1 MVPALWR
8 ILHIRWRDMPS
19 FTLPPPYTEICFLR
33 RLKCAIAFGWRILQ
47 IAFCLSS
54 LIIEEQDLN
63 TRRIVVTGMG
73 LVSPLGC
80 GVEAVWR
87 RLLDGHSG
95 LAALPE
101 DVTEGITSK
110 VAGVVPSLMPDC
122 PWGFDPAL
130 AVEPKDHKKMD
141 RFSLFALAA
150 AQEALHQARW
160 QPDTDSARERTA
172 TIVGSGV
179 GGFGAIV
186 DAVRTTDGRGPKR
199 LSPFTVPS
207 FLANMA
213 AGHISIRHGFR
224 GPLGAPVTACAASA
238 QAIGDAMRLIRAGE
252 ADIAVCG
259 GAEAC
264 VDRVSFGAFAAART
278 MSTGFNHHPTQ
289 ASRPFDVE
297 RDGFVMGEG
306 AGMLVIEELEH
317 ALRRGAT
324 PIAELLGYGTSADAY
339 HMTSPP
345 DDGAGGRRAMEL
357 ALRQANLAPEQIGH
371 LNAHAT
377 STPAGDT
384 SELAAIKAIFGTG
397 RGPAVSA
404 TKSSTGHLLGAA
416 GGVEA
421 IFTVLALRDQM
432 APPTLNL
439 AHPDPAAEG
448 IDIISGL
455 ARKIATD
462 YAISN
467 GFGFGGVN
475 ASLVFRRFE
484 SLL

>member
-1 MVPALWR
+1 M
-8 ILHIRWRDMPS
+8 S
-19 FTLPPPYTEICFLR
+19 T
-33 RLKCAIAFGWRILQ
+33 K
-47 IAFCLSS
+47 
-54 LIIEEQDLN
+54 
-63 TRRIVVTGMG
+63 RIVVTGMG
-73 LVSPLGC
+73 MVSPLGV
-80 GVEAVWR
+80 GVEAAWR
-87 RLLDGHSG
+87 RLLDGQSG
-95 LAALPE
+95 LVALPAE
-101 DVTEGITSK
+101 VTDGIAAK
-110 VAGVVPSLMPDC
+110 VGGVVPVLSADR
-122 PWGFDPAL
+122 PWGFDPDL
-130 AVEPKDHKKMD
+130 AVEPKDQKKMD
-141 RFSLFALAA
+141 RFTMFALAA
-150 AQEALHQARW
+150 AQEALRQAGW
-160 QPDTDSARERTA
+160 EPETDEARERTA

-252 ADIAVCG
+252 ADVAVCG

-264 VDRVSFGAFAAART
+264 IDRVSFGAFAAART
-278 MSTGFNHHPTQ
+278 MSTNFNEEPSR
-289 ASRPFDVE
+289 ASRPFDVA

-324 PIAELLGYGTSADAY
+324 PIMELLGYGTSADAF

-357 ALRQANLAPEQIGH
+357 AIRQAKLAPEQIGH

-377 STPAGDT
+377 STPVGDI
-384 SELAAIKAIFGTG
+384 SELAAIRTIFGAG

-421 IFTVLALRDQM
+421 IFTVLALRDQI
-432 APPTLNL
+432 APATLNVEQL
-439 AHPDPAAEG
+439 DPAAEG
-448 IDIISGL
+448 VDVVSGS
-455 ARKIATD
+455 ARNIATN

-475 ASLVFRRFE
+475 ASLVFGRM
-484 SLL
+484 

>member
-1 MVPALWR
+1 M
-8 ILHIRWRDMPS
+8 
-19 FTLPPPYTEICFLR
+19 
-33 RLKCAIAFGWRILQ
+33 
-47 IAFCLSS
+47 
-54 LIIEEQDLN
+54 N

-73 LVSPLGC
+73 MVTPLGN
-80 GVEAVWR
+80 GVEAAWR
-87 RLLDGHSG
+87 RLLDGQSG
-95 LAALPE
+95 LAALP
-101 DVTEGITSK
+101 DDLTDGIAAK
-110 VAGVVPSLMPDC
+110 VAGSVPGLSAEC

-130 AVEPKDHKKMD
+130 AVEAKDLKKMD
-141 RFSLFALAA
+141 RFTVFALAA
-150 AQEALHQARW
+150 AQEALLQAGW
-160 QPDTDSARERTA
+160 QPETDSARERTA

-199 LSPFTVPS
+199 LSPFTVPN

-238 QAIGDAMRLIRAGE
+238 QAIGDAARLIRAGE

-264 VDRVSFGAFAAART
+264 IDRVSFGAFAAART
-278 MSTGFNHHPTQ
+278 MSTGFNDHPTQ
-289 ASRPFDVE
+289 ASRPFDMA

-345 DDGAGGRRAMEL
+345 EDGDGGRRAMEL
-357 ALRQANLAPEQIGH
+357 AIRQANIAPEQIGH

-377 STPAGDT
+377 STPVGDT
-384 SELAAIKAIFGTG
+384 SELAAIKAIFGSG

-421 IFTVLALRDQM
+421 IFTVLALRDQL
-432 APPTLNL
+432 APATLNL
-439 AHPDPAAEG
+439 AQPDPAAQG
-448 IDIISGL
+448 IDIVTGA
-455 ARKIATD
+455 ARKLATD

-475 ASLVFRRFE
+475 ASLVFGR
-484 SLL
+484 L

>member
-1 MVPALWR
+1 M
-8 ILHIRWRDMPS
+8 
-19 FTLPPPYTEICFLR
+19 T
-33 RLKCAIAFGWRILQ
+33 
-47 IAFCLSS
+47 
-54 LIIEEQDLN
+54 

-73 LVSPLGC
+73 IVSPLGC

-87 RLLDGHSG
+87 RLLDGQSG
-95 LAALPE
+95 LAMLP
-101 DVTEGITSK
+101 DDITEGIAAR
-110 VAGVVPSLMPDC
+110 VAGAVPDWTPER

-150 AQEALHQARW
+150 AQEALNQAGW
-160 QPDTDSARERTA
+160 QPDTDSARDRTA

-186 DAVRTTDGRGPKR
+186 EAVRTTDGRGPRR

-238 QAIGDAMRLIRAGE
+238 QAIGDAARLIRAGE

-264 VDRVSFGAFAAART
+264 IDRVSFGAFAAART
-278 MSTGFNHHPTQ
+278 MSTGFNEQPTQ
-289 ASRPFDVE
+289 ASRPFDTA

-357 ALRQANLAPEQIGH
+357 AIRQANLVPEQIGH

-377 STPAGDT
+377 STPVGDI
-384 SELAAIKAIFGTG
+384 SELAAIRAIFGTG

-404 TKSSTGHLLGAA
+404 TKSATGHLLGAA

-439 AHPDPAAEG
+439 AQPDPAAEG
-448 IDIISGL
+448 IDIVGGA

-462 YAISN
+462 HAISN

-475 ASLVFRRFE
+475 ASLVFGRI
-484 SLL
+484 

>member
-1 MVPALWR
+1 M
-8 ILHIRWRDMPS
+8 
-19 FTLPPPYTEICFLR
+19 
-33 RLKCAIAFGWRILQ
+33 
-47 IAFCLSS
+47 
-54 LIIEEQDLN
+54 N

-73 LVSPLGC
+73 VVSPLGC
-80 GVEAVWR
+80 GVETVWR
-87 RLLDGHSG
+87 RLLDAHSG
-95 LAALPE
+95 LAALP
-101 DVTEGITSK
+101 DAVTEGIASK
-110 VAGVVPSLMPDC
+110 VAGVVPNLTLEL

-130 AVEPKDHKKMD
+130 AVEPKEQKKMD
-141 RFSLFALAA
+141 RFSLFALTA
-150 AQEALHQARW
+150 AQEALNQARW
-160 QPDTDSARERTA
+160 QPDTDIARERTA

-186 DAVRTTDGRGPKR
+186 EAVRTTDGRGPRR
-199 LSPFTVPS
+199 LSPFTIPS

-238 QAIGDAMRLIRAGE
+238 QAIGDAARLIRAGE

-259 GAEAC
+259 GAESC
-264 VDRVSFGAFAAART
+264 IDRVSIGAFAAART
-278 MSTGFNHHPTQ
+278 MSTGFNDHPTE

-297 RDGFVMGEG
+297 RDGFVIGEG

-345 DDGAGGRRAMEL
+345 SDGAGGRRAMEL
-357 ALRQANLAPEQIGH
+357 AIRQANLAPEQIGH

-377 STPAGDT
+377 STQVGDI
-384 SELAAIKAIFGTG
+384 SELAAIKSIFGTD

-404 TKSSTGHLLGAA
+404 TKSSTGHMLGAA

-439 AHPDPAAEG
+439 AQPDPAAQG
-448 IDIISGL
+448 IDIVSGS

-475 ASLVFRRFE
+475 ASLVFRR
-484 SLL
+484 L